1 MGELKEKTMQAIAI
15 LCGTFLLVLVA
26 YWIMPNKKMKAVNK
40 ELISLVQILPVTTI
54 IKALKNKSDDA
65 AKEE

>member
-1 MGELKEKTMQAIAI
+1 MQVIAI

-26 YWIMPNKKMKAVNK
+26 FWIMPTKKMRAVNK
-40 ELISLVQILPVTTI
+40 ELISLIQILPVTTI

-65 AKEE
+65 SKGE